1 MNIGQ
6 AEGQS
11 STVALLPPPPAL
23 GGERREDSLII
34 DLSFPLCMVWFW
46 TEQRLTKQQYLEQIG
61 ITDLAAQKSLMAEID
76 RKYEEVSGRDRA
88 GWKVDP
94 PDVLVTGSGWLLREA
109 GVREGQAEGYTLPDA
124 PGVGQ
129 AARQVGAVPQRDE
142 DRDPHE
148 GG

>member
-23 GGERREDSLII
+23 GGERREESLII
-34 DLSFPLCMVWFW
+34 DLSFPLCMVWCR

-94 PDVLVTGSGWLLREA
+94 PDVLVTGSGWLLREGGRSA
-109 GVREGQAEGYTLPDA
+109 RRPGRGQYASRCPRSRPSCPTSGRCS
-124 PGVGQ
+124 
-129 AARQVGAVPQRDE
+129 AAR
-142 DRDPHE
+142 
-148 GG
+148 